1 MSLWRTKWRLP
12 DVWISKRRVV
22 GDNEPR
28 LALVVEVH
36 DHPPRARKQ
45 VVPVDGLQQVVV
57 DLLTQRVHSVL
68 VVRRRVNQEKVSMFQ
83 AVGQL
88 DARAVWHV
96 DVHEHHIGANSW
108 INRSA
113 SRADVAV
120 CRMFNEGQSRSI

>member
-22 GDNEPR
+22 GDNEPSPR

-36 DHPPRARKQ
+36 DHPPRARNQ

-57 DLLTQRVHSVL
+57 GLLTQRIHGIL
-68 VVRRRVNQEKVSMFQ
+68 VVRRRVHQEKISVFQ

-88 DARAVWHV
+88 DA
-96 DVHEHHIGANSW
+96 
-108 INRSA
+108 
-113 SRADVAV
+113 
-120 CRMFNEGQSRSI
+120 